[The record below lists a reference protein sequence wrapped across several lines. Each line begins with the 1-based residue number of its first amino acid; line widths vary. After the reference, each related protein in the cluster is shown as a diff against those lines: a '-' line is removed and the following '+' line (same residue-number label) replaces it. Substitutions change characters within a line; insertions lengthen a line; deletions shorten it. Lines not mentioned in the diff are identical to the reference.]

1 MRRNGFS
8 LRLPSCIRPDNLE
21 ESILICRAFN
31 RQQLSIFADSG
42 DVKYAIGPLNPQY
55 GRFILKYR
63 FNGDEV
69 PYRFGRVKSVVSVV
83 GEAATHVIYPPGWEA
98 RLATIF
104 LIMDANGNIVVFVLI
119 FLGAFNSTTVKRLQE
134 LESLRL
140 KAPHIRIVF
149 QKKGWMDGAVLAEIT
164 KKHFLPQLKDLWEAD
179 SKPFVE
185 SYLQLDN
192 GPGRCDENFLKYL
205 KEDCKTFLHKSPPEK
220 TNYIQMIDDNCGRII
235 RDLACDYIEEV
246 IGEKEEA
253 ALKDLSL
260 IQRREV
266 MTIAAEK
273 AYLKWMDP
281 ENDHYRQ
288 IGRRAALRTG
298 LGMRIDDNCAG
309 VRPVRFSEDYH
320 TTIPASSGAPVRS
333 YSTPQPQPA
342 RAVTV
347 TVELNSSNSIRIA
360 NEDNAM
366 ILTMEPTAQVTL
378 TRTPLQPPTAE
389 MAEVGQYD
397 GYSDEE
403 ERVFLATEVADPD
416 ESSSDEDEGPRRQ
429 RRRVRW
435 CLFGCEC
442 ERQRGRKCNC
452 ERTGNQFCD
461 KKCGC
466 DPALCRARA
475 PVESDEDNGG
485 DD

>member
-1 MRRNGFS
+1 M
-8 LRLPSCIRPDNLE
+8 
-21 ESILICRAFN
+21 
-31 RQQLSIFADSG
+31 IF
-42 DVKYAIGPLNPQY
+42 I
-55 GRFILKYR
+55 
-63 FNGDEV
+63 
-69 PYRFGRVKSVVSVV
+69 VVSNKCV
-83 GEAATHVIYPPGWEA
+83 
-98 RLATIF
+98 
-104 LIMDANGNIVVFVLI
+104 
-119 FLGAFNSTTVKRLQE
+119 E
-134 LESLRL
+134 LRRTRL
-140 KAPHIRIVF
+140 KHSR
-149 QKKGWMDGAVLAEIT
+149 LERSRE
-164 KKHFLPQLKDLWEAD
+164 L
-179 SKPFVE
+179 
-185 SYLQLDN
+185 
-192 GPGRCDENFLKYL
+192 
-205 KEDCKTFLHKSPPEK
+205 SP
-220 TNYIQMIDDNCGRII
+220 I
-235 RDLACDYIEEV
+235 
-246 IGEKEEA
+246 
-253 ALKDLSL
+253 SS
-260 IQRREV
+260 
-266 MTIAAEK
+266 
-273 AYLKWMDP
+273 
-281 ENDHYRQ
+281 
-288 IGRRAALRTG
+288 RRAMA
-298 LGMRIDDNCAG
+298 
-309 VRPVRFSEDYH
+309 RPWICPWSWWTR
-320 TTIPASSGAPVRS
+320 G
-333 YSTPQPQPA
+333 
-342 RAVTV
+342 
-347 TVELNSSNSIRIA
+347 NSSNSIRIA